1 MENGISADRRI
12 AILIGLTLALVVPLL
27 RLQDYAAGI
36 LKLDP
41 FVGREAFFW
50 GLAALVLLYSLM
62 VEGRGLASVGLRR
75 PDWKT
80 FVFGVAGAAFIL
92 GGAGG
97 AIFYLSTQF
106 HLEHNA
112 EALKKMMDLP
122 YGERVELVLRAAVVE
137 EFLFRGYAIE
147 RLQELTGSRFIAGA
161 VTLAAFTFAHLAY
174 WGWTQLIFAGA
185 AGLVL
190 TLLYLWRRD
199 LLSNMIAHFLTDALG
214 LLTH

>member
-1 MENGISADRRI
+1 MDNGISADRRI
-12 AILIGLTLALVVPLL
+12 AILIGLALALVVPLL
-27 RLQDYAAGI
+27 RAQNYAAGV
-36 LKLDP
+36 LHLDP
-41 FVGREAFFW
+41 FVGREVFLW
-50 GLAALVLLYSLM
+50 GLAALVLLYSFL
-62 VEGRGLASVGLRR
+62 VEGRGFASFGLRR

-80 FVFGVAGAAFIL
+80 VVFGVLGTAAIL
-92 GGAGG
+92 GGAGSLL
-97 AIFYLSTQF
+97 AYLNSQF
-106 HLEHNA
+106 HLVHNA

-122 YGERVELVLRAAVVE
+122 YATRVLLVLRAAVVE

-147 RLQELTGSRFIAGA
+147 RLRELTGSRFVAGA

-199 LLSNMIAHFLTDALG
+199 LVSNMITHFLTDAAG